1 MEYKVETSLWDF
13 PAWSGGKDT
22 LDVLKE
28 RGDCDEVESLI
39 VECFD
44 DPTDTD
50 INDFLWF
57 DTDTIA
63 EHLGYKDWDAYV
75 SGEDEDEED
84 EDESNLDYYGEKI
97 EIGSK
102 VHWDDEAGLDDDDNE
117 IEFTVVDSRGD
128 GYFNLSYGEDDKN
141 PDRWAFRTELEVI

>member
-1 MEYKVETSLWDF
+1 MEYKVESSLWDF

-22 LDVLKE
+22 LDTLKE
-28 RGDCDEVESLI
+28 KGDCKAVEEFLE
-39 VECFD
+39 ECC
-44 DPTDTD
+44 PEGLTATQ
-50 INDFLWF
+50 INDILWF
-57 DTDTIA
+57 ERDLIA
-63 EHLGYKDWDAYV
+63 NHLGYKDWDEYEY
-75 SGEDEDEED
+75 GKDE

-117 IEFTVVDSRGD
+117 IEFTVVESRGD

-141 PDRWAFRTELEVI
+141 PDRWAFRNELEVI